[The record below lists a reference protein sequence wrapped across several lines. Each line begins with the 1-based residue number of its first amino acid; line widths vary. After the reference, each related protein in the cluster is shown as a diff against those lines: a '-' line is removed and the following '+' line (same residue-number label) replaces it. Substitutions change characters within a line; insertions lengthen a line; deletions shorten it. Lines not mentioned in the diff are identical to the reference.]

1 MLFRPIRQL
10 ADRFNVLQM
19 GMVASE
25 RVFKVLDTDDS
36 ISNLGKMSLDN
47 CIGNI
52 EFKNVWFAYND
63 EDWVLKDVS
72 FKVSAGETL
81 ALVGA
86 TGAGKSSI
94 INLLTRN
101 YEINKG
107 SILIDSVNYLEYDL
121 NSLRK
126 NIAVV
131 LQDVFLFSD
140 TIYNNIILGRDISLD
155 RVKAYAKDIEIDD
168 FIQSLPDT
176 YHYNVRERGGMLSLG
191 QRQLISFVRA
201 YVNQPKI
208 LVLDEATSSIDTES
222 ESLIQRS
229 SEKLTKDRTSIV
241 IAHRL
246 ATVQNADTIILLE
259 DGKLIEE
266 GSHLELLSIN
276 GKYKLL
282 YDLQFQI
289 QK

>member
-1 MLFRPIRQL
+1 
-10 ADRFNVLQM
+10 M
-19 GMVASE
+19 GLE
-25 RVFKVLDTDDS
+25 
-36 ISNLGKMSLDN
+36 
-47 CIGNI
+47 
-52 EFKNVWFAYND
+52 
-63 EDWVLKDVS
+63 DVS
-72 FKVSAGETL
+72 FKVSSGKTL

-107 SILIDSVNYLEYDL
+107 SILIDGVNYLQYDL
-121 NSLRK
+121 NSLRE

-140 TIYNNIILGRDISLD
+140 SIYNNIILGRDISLD
-155 RVKAYAKDIEIDD
+155 SVKAYAKDIEIDG
-168 FIQSLPDT
+168 FIQSLPNN

-208 LVLDEATSSIDTES
+208 LVLDEATSSIDSETEF
-222 ESLIQRS
+222 LIQRS

-246 ATVQNADTIILLE
+246 ATVQNADIIILLE

-266 GSHLELLSIN
+266 GSHQDLLSKN

-282 YDLQFQI
+282 HDFNF
-289 QK
+289 KSSSR

>member
-1 MLFRPIRQL
+1 MLR
-10 ADRFNVLQM
+10 
-19 GMVASE
+19 
-25 RVFKVLDTDDS
+25 
-36 ISNLGKMSLDN
+36 
-47 CIGNI
+47 
-52 EFKNVWFAYND
+52 
-63 EDWVLKDVS
+63 DVS

-107 SILIDSVNYLEYDL
+107 SILIDGIDYLEYDL
-121 NSLRK
+121 NSLRE

-168 FIQSLPDT
+168 FIQSLPNS

-208 LVLDEATSSIDTES
+208 LVLDEATSSIDSES

>member
-25 RVFKVLDTDDS
+25 RVFKVLDTNDT
-36 ISNLGKMSLDN
+36 IPNLSNMSLDN
-47 CIGNI
+47 CKGEI

-63 EDWVLKDVS
+63 EDWVLRDVS
-72 FKVSAGETL
+72 FKVSAGKTL

-94 INLLTRN
+94 VNLLTRN

-107 SILIDSVNYLEYDL
+107 SILIDGINYLEYEL
-121 NSLRK
+121 NSLRE

-140 TIYNNIILGRDISLD
+140 TIYNNITLGRNISLD
-155 RVKAYAKDIEIDD
+155 KVIAYAKDIEIDD
-168 FIQSLPDT
+168 FIKSLPGD
-176 YHYNVRERGGMLSLG
+176 YNYNVRERGGMLSMG

-208 LVLDEATSSIDTES
+208 LVLDEATSSIDSES
-222 ESLIQRS
+222 EYLIQRS
-229 SEKLTKDRTSIV
+229 SEKLTKDRTSIIV
-241 IAHRL
+241 AHRL
-246 ATVQNADTIILLE
+246 ATIQNADTIILFE
-259 DGKLIEE
+259 DGKLIEK
-266 GSHLELLSIN
+266 GTHQELLSKN

-282 YDLQFQI
+282 YDLQFQAS
-289 QK
+289 